1 MPTKLPDDVLA
12 VVRAC
17 LDDGL
22 TDTAASKHTGLARS
36 TIQRIRRS
44 IEAFGVP
51 YPPPSVV
58 QGRRRMLTAA
68 LEEVSLPP
76 PPPFRCLPVIA
87 NPALYRPQSHS
98 ASQRGSCAPLRGI
111 RRRGVEFNA
120 EPCACEEG
128 HVAEDREETGGGTQ
142 RRLVSLTVCSLNF
155 VNRHHCDRLMPPSSC
170 EATVLMQNFDF
181 EGSSEMV
188 ARPSTLGKH
197 LVIKMGIRRLI
208 KMRFPRP

>member
-44 IEAFGVP
+44 IEALGVP

-58 QGRRRMLTAA
+58 QGRRRMLTAF
-68 LEEVSLPP
+68 LEEVSLP

-98 ASQRGSCAPLRGI
+98 ASQRGSCAPLQGL
-111 RRRGVEFNA
+111 RRRGVELNA

-128 HVAEDREETGGGTQ
+128 HVAEDREETRGGMQ
-142 RRLVSLTVCSLNF
+142 RRLASLTVCSPEF
-155 VNRHHCDRLMPPSSC
+155 VYRHHCDRLMPLSSC
-170 EATVLMQNFDF
+170 KATVLMQNFYL
-181 EGSSEMV
+181 EGSSGTV